1 MEDMGIIQG
10 SVIHAKPLIIGK
22 DTVYIHTDIKPVEG
36 KEGLYEYHEIQYTKD
51 EYIELMANRVQ
62 EQEQL
67 NTEYDTMIVDL
78 MYKVALLEM
87 GDGDAI

>member
-1 MEDMGIIQG
+1 MKNIGYVTGDKEQ
-10 SVIHAKPLIIGK
+10 SVPLVIGK

-78 MYKVALLEM
+78 MYKIALLGM
-87 GDGDAI
+87 GDDDVI